1 MRNESSSEAGL
12 PTDAPP
18 TVEDEVRLAGNHI
31 VILSELLLEELESCG
46 DDELVES
53 LRTALD
59 GGREIIALPAESRD
73 RPSAVAEP
81 VSRVLAGAAA
91 ARRQL
96 TTGGQADLL
105 DDVGQIEAAA
115 RRIQG
120 LAGGAAGLGTTGL
133 PESDGGA
140 AGPGRIL
147 VVDDDPV
154 MRQVLVRRLE
164 RLGHTVVEAGN
175 GSEALQTLR
184 AEPVDLVLT
193 DLRMPEMGGTELL
206 EHLQGDSALR
216 EIPTIMISGADDS
229 RGVIRAIELGA
240 EDFLPKPFDPTL
252 LQARVGASLEKKRLR
267 DQQRALLAH
276 VQRQSQ
282 VLAELNAD
290 LEARVAEQV
299 EEIGRLSRLERF
311 LPPQVAE
318 ILVSRGAAGERLLES
333 HRRQVAVL
341 FCDLRG
347 FTAFSEVAEPE
358 EVMGVLREFH
368 QALGKLVHEYE
379 ATVGDFT
386 GDGLMVFF
394 NDPIPV
400 PDPALRA
407 ARLACAWG
415 EEAGGLLR
423 KWRRHGYDLGFAAGV
438 ALGYATLG
446 QIGFERR
453 YDYGVVGTV
462 VNLAGRL
469 CGHATDGQILL
480 SHRAYL
486 AVEDAAVVEDLGHV
500 NFKGLREPVQV
511 YSLVELKT

>member
-1 MRNESSSEAGL
+1 M
-12 PTDAPP
+12 DAPP
-18 TVEDEVRLAGNHI
+18 TLQHEVRLAGNHI
-31 VILSELLLEELESCG
+31 VILSELLLEELESCA
-46 DDELVES
+46 DDELVTS

-59 GGREIIALPAESRD
+59 GGREIIAVPAEERGLA
-73 RPSAVAEP
+73 SAVAEP
-81 VSRVLAGAAA
+81 VSRVLAAAAA
-91 ARRQL
+91 ARRGL
-96 TTGGQADLL
+96 TAGGPADLL
-105 DDVGQIEAAA
+105 NDVVQIEGAA

-120 LAGGAAGLGTTGL
+120 LTGGAPRPDSTGL
-133 PESDGGA
+133 PESDDGA
-140 AGPGRIL
+140 AGPGCIL

-164 RLGHTVVEAGN
+164 RLGHAVVETEN
-175 GSEALQTLR
+175 GSEALRILR
-184 AEPVDLVLT
+184 AEPVDLILT

-206 EHLQGDSALR
+206 EHLKGDTALR
-216 EIPTIMISGADDS
+216 EIPTIMISGTDNS
-229 RGVIRAIELGA
+229 SEVIRAIELGA
-240 EDFLPKPFDPTL
+240 EDFLPKPFDPTV

-267 DQQRALLAH
+267 DQQRALLGH

-290 LEARVAEQV
+290 LEARVAEHV

-318 ILVSRGAAGERLLES
+318 ILVSRGVAGERLLES

-347 FTAFSEVAEPE
+347 FTAFSEIAEPE

-368 QALGKLVHEYE
+368 QALGRLVHEYE

-394 NDPIPV
+394 NDPIPI

-407 ARLACAWG
+407 AQLACAWR
-415 EEAGGLLR
+415 EEAGRLLQE
-423 KWRRHGYDLGFAAGV
+423 WRRHGYDLGFAAAV

-469 CGHATDGQILL
+469 CGHAADGQILL

-486 AVEDAAVVEDLGHV
+486 AVEGAAVIEDLGQM